1 MKKAKPLKVAVI
13 GAGIAGLACARTLMQ
28 AGHEVLVFEKESGV
42 GGRMASLPTDYGSFD
57 HGTQF
62 FTVRDPRFAQAMATA
77 EGVCQPWDAQR
88 IHQIDAAGN
97 VHPPAPPPGPRKKQQ
112 APTHWI
118 ASPRMD
124 ALAVAWAQPLLA
136 QGRLQC
142 NTEVTRI
149 ERDGQHSHLW
159 QLALQERQPDQATQ
173 AKVIG
178 GFDRVIV
185 ATPAWI
191 AQAIL
196 ASSLKK
202 NDPHWSQVQ
211 ALRDCLR
218 SVEVAPCWS
227 VMLAF
232 ALAGDPSNAI
242 GPAWSSAR
250 SSDHR
255 LAWINREG
263 GKPGRQGVER
273 WTLHATAAWS
283 KEHFN
288 DSADR
293 VQGKLLKS
301 FADLTGIR
309 ATPSMVTSKRWLNAR
324 TVKSLNQT
332 FLWQADAG
340 IGVCGDY
347 LMGYRVEDA
356 FVSGLEMALKVVGK

>member
-1 MKKAKPLKVAVI
+1 MKRAHSMKVAVI
-13 GAGIAGLACARTLMQ
+13 GAGVAGLACARTLMQ
-28 AGHEVLVFEKESGV
+28 AGHEVTVFEKESGV
-42 GGRMASLPTDYGSFD
+42 GGRMASLQTDYGSFD
-57 HGTQF
+57 HGAQF
-62 FTVRDPRFAQAMATA
+62 FTVRDKRFAQAIATA
-77 EGVCQPWDAQR
+77 GAHCQPWDAQR
-88 IHQIDAAGN
+88 LHEIDSAGK
-97 VHPPAPPPGPRKKQQ
+97 VHPPAVRKKTKT
-112 APTHWI
+112 PTHWI
-118 ASPRMD
+118 ASPSMD
-124 ALAVAWAQPLLA
+124 AMAQQWAQPLFDQNSL
-136 QGRLQC
+136 RC
-142 NTEVTRI
+142 DTEVTRI
-149 ERDGQHSHLW
+149 ERDPKNPQQW
-159 QLALQERQPDQATQ
+159 QLALGVRQQGQ
-173 AKVIG
+173 AKAAQSAG

-202 NDPHWSQVQ
+202 NDPHWAHVQ
-211 ALRDCLR
+211 ALRESLR

-232 ALAGDPSNAI
+232 ALAGDPSKAI

-250 SSDHR
+250 STDHR

-288 DSADR
+288 DTPER

-301 FADLTGIR
+301 FAELTGIH
-309 ATPSMVTSKRWLNAR
+309 ATPSMVKSKRWLNAR
-324 TVKSLNQT
+324 TVKALNVP

-347 LMGYRVEDA
+347 MRGYRVEDA
-356 FVSGLEMALKVVGK
+356 FLSGLEMALCIL

>member
-13 GAGIAGLACARTLMQ
+13 GAGIAGLTCARTLMQ
-28 AGHEVLVFEKESGV
+28 AGHDVFVFEKERGV
-42 GGRMASLPTDYGSFD
+42 GGRMASLQTDYGSFD
-57 HGTQF
+57 HGAQF

-77 EGVCQPWDAQR
+77 EGACQPWDAQR
-88 IHQIDAAGN
+88 IHQIDAAGK
-97 VHPPAPPPGPRKKQQ
+97 VHPPAPVPGKKKQ

-118 ASPRMD
+118 ASPSMD
-124 ALAVAWAQPLLA
+124 ALARAWAQPIVS
-136 QGRLQC
+136 QGRLSC
-142 NTEVTRI
+142 DTEVTRI
-149 ERDGQHSHLW
+149 ERDNLHPQRW
-159 QLALQERQPDQATQ
+159 QVALQERHLGDAVQ
-173 AKVIG
+173 AKIAG

-202 NDPHWSQVQ
+202 NDPHWNQVQ

-218 SVEVAPCWS
+218 GVEVAPCWS

-273 WTLHATAAWS
+273 WTLHATATWS

-288 DSADR
+288 DSAER

-301 FADLTGIR
+301 FADLTGIH
-309 ATPSMVTSKRWLNAR
+309 AAPSMVTSKRWLNAR
-324 TVKSLNQT
+324 TVKPLNQT
-332 FLWQADAG
+332 YLWQADAG

-347 LMGYRVEDA
+347 LLGYRVEDA